1 MRRGAKRGQERT
13 TILSLRLK
21 PEEHG
26 RLVAEA
32 EAMYLP
38 LSSYVR
44 HKLFAES
51 LTKPSGRQK
60 RTGKRP

>member
-1 MRRGAKRGQERT
+1 MKRGAKRGPERT

-26 RLVAEA
+26 RLVAES

-38 LSSYVR
+38 MSAYIR
-44 HKLFAES
+44 YRLFGQPAERDRPRG
-51 LTKPSGRQK
+51 KK
-60 RTGKRP
+60 R

>member
-1 MRRGAKRGQERT
+1 VKRDKDRSR
-13 TILSLRLK
+13 ILSLRLK

-44 HKLFAES
+44 HKLFAS
-51 LTKPSGRQK
+51 TVTKPARRRKG
-60 RTGKRP
+60 TGKRG